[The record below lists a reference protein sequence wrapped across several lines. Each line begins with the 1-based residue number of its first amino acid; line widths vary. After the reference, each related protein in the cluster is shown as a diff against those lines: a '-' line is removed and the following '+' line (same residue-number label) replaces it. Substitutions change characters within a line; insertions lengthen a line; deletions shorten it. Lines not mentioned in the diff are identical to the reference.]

1 MINKANYYAVI
12 PATILF
18 DKDLSPIEK
27 ILFAHISVLSEKDWY
42 CFASNWY
49 LWEQIGR
56 TPCNVSKILSKIQKK
71 WYISIFQD
79 GTKRLIYL
87 EIGVV
92 KNDKGGCQKWQGGV
106 VKNDKHNIEDIN
118 IKNYYLW
125 KNQKIEE
132 TKKYINSDIQTF
144 EEFIQSLNFSKI
156 SLDFFYK
163 VGTQTSFHDF
173 AMNFWLYC
181 QEKWKKLNVK
191 NAEIAF
197 RRFLKPTWETEEDR
211 KAMIADFEQKKQKT
225 ALSKISENEK
235 IKQEKEIK
243 QSEEKRK
250 TVLQNFESFL
260 NDEGKKVFFQEAE
273 KWLLDNIPNFVLIG
287 NKKPLIINKALNL
300 FESTDKSQIDFK
312 YRQSILTWNK

>member
-18 DKDLSPIEK
+18 DKDLTPIEK

-42 CFASNWY
+42 CFASNAY
-49 LWEQIGR
+49 LWEQIDR
-56 TPCNVSKILSKIQKK
+56 SSSHVSKILSKIQKR

-125 KNQKIEE
+125 KKEKFEKIKNIEE
-132 TKKYINSDIQTF
+132 SINWNIETF
-144 EEFIQSLNFSKI
+144 DELLQSLAFRKI
-156 SLDFFYK
+156 STDFFYK
-163 VGTQTSFHDF
+163 VWTKEAFEDF

-181 QEKWKKLNVK
+181 QERWKKLNVK

-211 KAMIADFEQKKQKT
+211 KAMIADYEQKKQKS

-260 NDEGKKVFFQEAE
+260 NDEGKKLFFQDAE
-273 KWLLDNIPNFVLIG
+273 NWLNDKIPNFILIG
-287 NKKPLIINKALNL
+287 NKKPLILNKALNI
-300 FESTDKSQIDFK
+300 FEKTDKSQIDIKF
-312 YRQSILTWNK
+312 RQ

>member
-49 LWEQIGR
+49 LWEQIDR

-106 VKNDKHNIEDIN
+106 VKNDKHNIEEFN

-125 KNQKIEE
+125 KNENFWKIENN
-132 TKKYINSDIQTF
+132 KKFTNSDIETLD
-144 EEFIQSLNFSKI
+144 ELLQSINFWKLSNE
-156 SLDFFYK
+156 FFYK
-163 VGTQTSFHDF
+163 IWNKKAFEDF
-173 AMNFWLYC
+173 ALNFWEYC
-181 QEKWKKLNVK
+181 QMKWKKLNVK

-197 RRFLKPTWETEEDR
+197 RRFLKPTWEKEEDR
-211 KAMIADFEQKKQKT
+211 KQMIADFEQKKQKT
-225 ALSKISENEK
+225 ALARILENEK
-235 IKQEKEIK
+235 IQRENEQKMADERQK
-243 QSEEKRK
+243 
-250 TVLQNFESFL
+250 VLKYEFENLL
-260 NDEGKKVFFQEAE
+260 NDDWKKAFLIQAE
-273 KWLLDNIPNFVLIG
+273 EILSKTIPNFKLLKYKDALIQ
-287 NKKPLIINKALNL
+287 NKALLL
-300 FESTDKSQIDFK
+300 FENSDKSQIDKK
-312 YRQSILTWNK
+312 YCQVV

>member
-1 MINKANYYAVI
+1 MKNPNYYAVI
-12 PATILF
+12 PAPVLF
-18 DKDLSPIEK
+18 DKDLTPIEK
-27 ILFAHISVLSEKDWY
+27 VLYAHLTVLSEKEWY
-42 CFASNWY
+42 AFANNTY
-49 LWEQIGR
+49 LWQQLDR
-56 TPCNVSKILSKIQKK
+56 SPDHVSKILSKIEKK
-71 WYISIFQD
+71 WFIRISHTE
-79 GTKRLIYL
+79 TKRLIYL

-92 KNDKGGCQKWQGGV
+92 KNDKGVCQKWQGGF
-106 VKNDKHNIEDIN
+106 VKNDNHNIEDIN

-173 AMNFWLYC
+173 AMNFWQYC

-211 KAMIADFEQKKQKT
+211 KAMIADYEQKKQKT

-260 NDEGKKVFFQEAE
+260 NDEGKKVFFQESE

-300 FESTDKSQIDFK
+300 FESMDKSQIDFK